1 MSSFEG
7 SGRELPTSPPPPV
20 PEPSSESSEATSPP
34 PPSSPPPSGPP
45 SEKRASDDS
54 IGPPPDIDAEGNT
67 SDTLAHALEPNEE
80 TPSPPPSP
88 PKDSSIGPPPDIDAE
103 GNTRDTPDRQESIG
117 PPPDIDADGNTRD
130 TPAHALES
138 NEEMPPAPP
147 PGPIKLDSA
156 GNKKEPPIDLELN
169 GLEPVTVHFLNNSY
183 VFKQQKTNIN
193 QLTIVFL
200 I

>member
-45 SEKRASDDS
+45 SEKRASDD
-54 IGPPPDIDAEGNT
+54 
-67 SDTLAHALEPNEE
+67 
-80 TPSPPPSP
+80 
-88 PKDSSIGPPPDIDAE
+88 SIGPPPDIDAE

>member
-7 SGRELPTSPPPPV
+7 SGRELPTSPPPPI

-67 SDTLAHALEPNEE
+67 RDTPAHALEPNEE
-80 TPSPPPSP
+80 MPPSP
-88 PKDSSIGPPPDIDAE
+88 PTSPS
-103 GNTRDTPDRQESIG
+103 
-117 PPPDIDADGNTRD
+117 
-130 TPAHALES
+130 
-138 NEEMPPAPP
+138 
-147 PGPIKLDSA
+147 PGPRKLDSA
-156 GNKKEPPIDLELN
+156 GNNKEPPIDLELN

-183 VFKQQKTNIN
+183 VFKQQKTNIS
-193 QLTIVFL
+193 QLIIVFFDL
-200 I
+200 KCCTAHVNLHVNIFKFIWRLALLAKKKQKKLYKN